1 MLIHLSYAGPKYKK
15 WCETIEGLEKNHWNN
30 CFTSQW
36 ILVGKFLYVHFRTH
50 MVNWM
55 KCYLVSQ
62 FNPGNGINIKQTLK
76 QSDFNTGNQVNP
88 TGEDKINPARD
99 IMITLKKL
107 DAEDEKLL
115 KVNIFK
121 TCKTL

>member
-1 MLIHLSYAGPKYKK
+1 M
-15 WCETIEGLEKNHWNN
+15 
-30 CFTSQW
+30 
-36 ILVGKFLYVHFRTH
+36 
-50 MVNWM
+50 
-55 KCYLVSQ
+55 
-62 FNPGNGINIKQTLK
+62 NIKQTLK
-76 QSDFNTGNQVNP
+76 QSDFITGNQVNP